1 LNTLYRNRRQLS
13 WRDVVQG
20 TTPGRRRRGCH
31 SWITLK
37 RGLDCDWRRQ
47 YERQLIYTTGENWF
61 VVQPILG
68 SRMAE
73 EEEEEEEEQEV

>member
-1 LNTLYRNRRQLS
+1 MSQLDNIKA
-13 WRDVVQG
+13 WTELR
-20 TTPGRRRRGCH
+20 
-31 SWITLK
+31 
-37 RGLDCDWRRQ
+37 CDWRRQ